1 MGCGSLEM
9 AEWDNGEWKSGTI
22 PNKTRVPSMTCG
34 CLKQPVEQ
42 HEKTLNKPELPELL
56 GFLHRYFVPEKSGHF
71 LQLTT

>member
-1 MGCGSLEM
+1 
-9 AEWDNGEWKSGTI
+9 
-22 PNKTRVPSMTCG
+22 MTCG